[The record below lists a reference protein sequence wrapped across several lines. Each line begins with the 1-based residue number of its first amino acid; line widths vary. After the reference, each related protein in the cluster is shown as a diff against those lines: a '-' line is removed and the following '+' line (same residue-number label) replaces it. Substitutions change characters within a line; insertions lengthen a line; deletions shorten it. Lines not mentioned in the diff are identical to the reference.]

1 MGFKKEISQGI
12 PKILPPLKEYDLS
25 INHAPIRENILSD
38 EEKKLSLQN
47 ALRYFDKKHHKELL
61 TEFKAE
67 LDSYGRIYMYRFKPT
82 YKIYARPID
91 EYPFKSKQAAVLKN
105 KPLMKQAI

>member
-1 MGFKKEISQGI
+1 MDFKKEISQGI

-25 INHAPIRENILSD
+25 VNHAPIRENILSD

-47 ALRYFDKKHHKELL
+47 ALRYFDKKHHKKLL

-67 LDSYGRIYMYRFKPT
+67 LDSYGRIYMYRFRPVN
-82 YKIYARPID
+82 YQMHARPID
-91 EYPFKSKQAAVLKN
+91 EYPSKCNNHQ
-105 KPLMKQAI
+105 